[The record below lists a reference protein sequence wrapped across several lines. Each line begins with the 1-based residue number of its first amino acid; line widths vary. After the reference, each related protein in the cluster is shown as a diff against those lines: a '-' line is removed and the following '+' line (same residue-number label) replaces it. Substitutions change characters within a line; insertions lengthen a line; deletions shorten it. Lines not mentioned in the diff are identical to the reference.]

1 MVGGEWCRCF
11 EKADRPCLAMKRRG
25 GAAPLLGAYRPS
37 CDADGF
43 FRATQCH
50 AAVGTC
56 WCVDKHGV
64 EVDGSRARGKPDCG
78 KPPPP
83 PPLSQSFLLRYF
95 RHHMKVDVI
104 YAVKIIS
111 RLGKV
116 K

>member
-64 EVDGSRARGKPDCG
+64 EVDGSRARGKPDCEG
-78 KPPPP
+78 ILNKNGLTARTSP
-83 PPLSQSFLLRYF
+83 SSDDSDRDDDSDEIDEGSGDY
-95 RHHMKVDVI
+95 
-104 YAVKIIS
+104 
-111 RLGKV
+111 
-116 K
+116 